1 MNLDDLGINLDNLLV
16 LSKRIDEKNCGRC
29 DKPSVIVTQYEDPE
43 NLKYPIVEYYCE
55 NCEWNYVESE
65 R

>member
-1 MNLDDLGINLDNLLV
+1 MNLDDLGINTDTLPI
-16 LSKRIDEKNCGRC
+16 LSQRVDTRRCGRC
-29 DKPSVIVTQYEDPE
+29 DTHSIIVTEYEDPE